1 MLGQLREN
9 QLALM
14 HSQPQLVIE
23 TPKRPRHPKQS
34 ITLLFNE
41 GYTPEFWDK
50 YKEYD
55 LPSADVIMNMRT
67 EEEKDGLVKRL
78 SSAQSSM
85 GGKKR
90 MQTRR
95 GIL

>member
-1 MLGQLREN
+1 
-9 QLALM
+9 M
-14 HSQPQLVIE
+14 HSQPQLAIESPESAPALE
-23 TPKRPRHPKQS
+23 TPKRPRHPKQT

-41 GYTPEFWDK
+41 GYTPEFRDK
-50 YKEYD
+50 YKKYD
-55 LPSADVIMNMRT
+55 LPSADEIMNMRT

-95 GIL
+95 GILKN